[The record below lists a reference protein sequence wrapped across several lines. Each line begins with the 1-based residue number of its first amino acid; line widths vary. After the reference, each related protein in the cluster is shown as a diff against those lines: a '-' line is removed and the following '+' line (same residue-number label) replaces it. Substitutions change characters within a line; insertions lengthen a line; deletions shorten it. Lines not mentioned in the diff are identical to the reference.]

1 MILSHTRKRLM
12 AILLA
17 LTLLMTLYAPT
28 ALAYDTSKP
37 EELTDADLTAA
48 SAILIDGHTG
58 RVLYSKDSTTRRYPA
73 STTKIMTLMLAL
85 ENVSDL
91 DATITIPREANT
103 YPDGSSLVGLYTGE
117 EMTWRTL
124 LTTFFI
130 CSGNDAG
137 IAIAVLVA
145 GSESAFVDMMNARAQ
160 SLGCTDTHFSNPHG
174 FHDPDH
180 YTTARD
186 LSTVALEAMKNET
199 FREIAS
205 TTNYIIP
212 ANNKRSEPTT
222 KWTKNQFI
230 ARNDTSMKYKYQYGT
245 GIKTGYTSKAG
256 STFVGSAT
264 KDGVDLISVVLLST
278 TDGKWIDSIRLM
290 NYGFATY
297 ERYDPVELYRARP
310 LTVNVDGAD
319 PSDANGG
326 VLTLDITAPE
336 NADPV
341 CAKKSEISQITS
353 DFSAMLSVSYSRDI
367 KAPINAG
374 DEIGTLTYNAPSG
387 DKYYYPLVAAN
398 SVAAA
403 PVTDLPSIDEAI
415 QGETIGGGT
424 ESAGN
429 NSMLWIVPLIAVMG
443 VMIIMVCINT
453 ARTRARKNRRYVRRE
468 YSYGGYD
475 ERRTQY
481 AERQPRYSERA
492 RNDERSDYDGRARY
506 SQRRT
511 QYPERQPRYD
521 DRTQYDER
529 RDNRYS
535 DRTQYDERRD
545 SRYSDRAPQRN
556 ERRSQYDDRSYRK

>member
-1 MILSHTRKRLM
+1 M

-186 LSTVALEAMKNET
+186 LSTIALEAMKNET

-205 TTNYIIP
+205 TTNYTIP

-230 ARNDTSMKYKYQYGT
+230 ARNDTSMKYK
-245 GIKTGYTSKAG
+245 
-256 STFVGSAT
+256 
-264 KDGVDLISVVLLST
+264 
-278 TDGKWIDSIRLM
+278 
-290 NYGFATY
+290 
-297 ERYDPVELYRARP
+297 
-310 LTVNVDGAD
+310 
-319 PSDANGG
+319 
-326 VLTLDITAPE
+326 
-336 NADPV
+336 
-341 CAKKSEISQITS
+341 
-353 DFSAMLSVSYSRDI
+353 
-367 KAPINAG
+367 
-374 DEIGTLTYNAPSG
+374 
-387 DKYYYPLVAAN
+387 
-398 SVAAA
+398 
-403 PVTDLPSIDEAI
+403 
-415 QGETIGGGT
+415 
-424 ESAGN
+424 
-429 NSMLWIVPLIAVMG
+429 
-443 VMIIMVCINT
+443 
-453 ARTRARKNRRYVRRE
+453 
-468 YSYGGYD
+468 
-475 ERRTQY
+475 
-481 AERQPRYSERA
+481 
-492 RNDERSDYDGRARY
+492 
-506 SQRRT
+506 
-511 QYPERQPRYD
+511 
-521 DRTQYDER
+521 
-529 RDNRYS
+529 
-535 DRTQYDERRD
+535 
-545 SRYSDRAPQRN
+545 
-556 ERRSQYDDRSYRK
+556 